1 LKEWLLLSRVVE
13 NEWVKVGPQPP
24 KPNRRGIQLEAAAGE
39 ANVIWPSVRSSHS
52 ATLTRNL
59 KGKTSMLVAAGENK
73 YAFKF
78 ISGKKYVLLMKLRC
92 GFFFYKNHFYHRVSR
107 IKKLNIIA
115 ITPFSSLHTWGRLAS
130 TMQS

>member
-1 LKEWLLLSRVVE
+1 VIFDDSPFCLLSRVVE

-24 KPNRRGIQLEAAAGE
+24 KPNRRGIQLEAATAE

-73 YAFKF
+73 YAKF
-78 ISGKKYVLLMKLRC
+78 ISGKYKLLMTLRY
-92 GFFFYKNHFYHRVSR
+92 GIFYTKRSFLSSSVSCKEVEYHRHY
-107 IKKLNIIA
+107 A
-115 ITPFSSLHTWGRLAS
+115 ITLTSYLED
-130 TMQS
+130 